1 MNPNPKN
8 ELSRITIDIPK
19 VDHKRLKAMAA
30 ILGKSMQTIVRELIE
45 ETLKSSHYPNKT
57 TIKAIRDAE
66 AGKGLV
72 KSDSVKD
79 LFKKLGI

>member
-1 MNPNPKN
+1 MSTKN

-19 VDHKRLKAMAA
+19 LDHKKLKAMAA

-45 ETLKSSHYPNKT
+45 ECLKSSHYPNKT
-57 TIKAIRDAE
+57 TIKAIKDAQ

-72 KSDSVKD
+72 KSDSLDD

>member
-1 MNPNPKN
+1 MSTKN

-19 VDHKRLKAMAA
+19 LDHKRLKAMSA

-45 ETLKSSHYPNKT
+45 ECLRSSHYPNKI
-57 TIKAIRDAE
+57 TIKAIKDAQ
-66 AGKGLV
+66 ADKGLIQ
-72 KSDSVKD
+72 SDSLDD

>member
-1 MNPNPKN
+1 MSTKN

-19 VDHKRLKAMAA
+19 IDHKKLKAMAA

-45 ETLKSSHYPNKT
+45 ECLSGSHYPNTT
-57 TIKAIRDAE
+57 TINAIKDAQE
-66 AGKGLV
+66 GKGLV
-72 KSDSVKD
+72 KSDSLDD